1 MEAKHMN
8 SATRSGR
15 FIYDLDF

>member
-1 MEAKHMN
+1 MN